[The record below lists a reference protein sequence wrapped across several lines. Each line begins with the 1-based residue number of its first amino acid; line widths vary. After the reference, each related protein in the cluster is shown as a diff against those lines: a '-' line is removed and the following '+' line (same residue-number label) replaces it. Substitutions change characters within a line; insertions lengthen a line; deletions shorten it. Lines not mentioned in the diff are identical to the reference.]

1 VTNLNEYNRDLSKA
15 LVHIFDPLKKKT
27 LELVCY
33 PKRLNENLQP
43 LNMKRGFNI
52 QNFEE
57 PTRKDLK
64 GSYGCVKCYMC
75 CKRSVRERGAN

>member
-1 VTNLNEYNRDLSKA
+1 MKEYNRDLSNT

-27 LELVCY
+27 LELVCD
-33 PKRLNENLQP
+33 PKRLNESLQP
-43 LNMKRGFNI
+43 LNMERCFNI

-64 GSYGCVKCYMC
+64 GLYGCMKCYMC
-75 CKRSVRERGAN
+75 CKKSV